1 MSTGTLRSSLRRH
14 DAADLLERFGLV
26 LALVAFVALFGMLR
40 PTTFL
45 TWTNF
50 SIILNTKAVLV
61 LLVLAILPAL
71 AAGLYDMSVAGAMGV
86 AYVLLGHLNVTLG
99 WALLPAIMVALLVGV
114 VVGLVNS
121 VLIVHVGIDSLIV
134 TLGMGT
140 FLNGIATGING
151 NTVTGLDP
159 ALTGFFRFQV
169 FGIQICFLVALL
181 ATFVCW
187 YFFGHTPAG
196 RYMFV
201 LGAGPEVARLTGLN
215 VKRLQTGALLTS
227 SLGAAL
233 TAVVFAGAQ
242 GSVNPTAAP
251 QMLLPA
257 FAAAFLGS
265 TAIVPG
271 RFNAWGAFL
280 AVYFLATGI
289 TGLQFLGLSGWIENV
304 FYGGSLVLAVLL
316 SYLARRRKNAN

>member
-1 MSTGTLRSSLRRH
+1 MNARLKLSSRRF
-14 DAADLLERFGLV
+14 DVADILERYGLV
-26 LALVAFVALFGMLR
+26 VALVVFIAVFGALR

-50 SIILNTKAVLV
+50 SIILNTKAALA
-61 LLVLAILPAL
+61 LLVLAILPSL
-71 AAGLYDMSVAGAMGV
+71 AAGLYDMSIAGAMGV

-99 WALLPAIMVALLVGV
+99 WSLWPSIVVTLMVGV
-114 VVGLVNS
+114 VVGIVNTI
-121 VLIVHVGIDSLIV
+121 LIVHVGINSLIV

-140 FLNGIATGING
+140 FLNGIAQGING

-159 ALTGFFRFQV
+159 RLTGFFRFQIFHV
-169 FGIQICFLVALL
+169 QVCFIFVLAVAFGF
-181 ATFVCW
+181 W
-187 YFFGHTPAG
+187 YFFNHTPAG

-201 LGAGPEVARLTGLN
+201 VGAGPEVARLAGLN
-215 VKRLQTGALLTS
+215 VKRLQTAALLTAS
-227 SLGAAL
+227 IGSTL
-233 TAVVFAGAQ
+233 TAVVLAGIQ

-251 QMLLPA
+251 QLLLPA

-265 TAIVPG
+265 TAIVSG

-289 TGLQFLGLSGWIENV
+289 TGLQFLGMSGWIENV

-316 SYLARRRKNAN
+316 SYLARRRKSAV